1 MTPTSK
7 ENPRPLPLPRPRPAI
22 LERGLDER
30 LGTNFALF
38 LLSFQPVTIVNM
50 AVEKATVLVTGE
62 AHVMICYQI
71 DRFSHLKIAS
81 QRYVY

>member
-1 MTPTSK
+1 M
-7 ENPRPLPLPRPRPAI
+7 N
-22 LERGLDER
+22 ER

-38 LLSFQPVTIVNM
+38 LLSFQPVTLVNM

-71 DRFSHLKIAS
+71 DRFSHLCFVVMLLVRMCTRILYEALLDYAY
-81 QRYVY
+81 RYLIKANEN